1 MCRQAAWVMSYVA
14 FAERGF
20 NNSVREVFDLG
31 KHRLKSGHSAAILFI
46 GFAAK
51 NLWIQFLGH
60 KARMAQELPK
70 KVVLQKA
77 ASGGQGAETDS
88 NCLVRGTADIPSF
101 FGTSRRASPYLQT
114 VANKNLAQ
122 TS

>member
-1 MCRQAAWVMSYVA
+1 MCRQAACLMSHVA

-51 NLWIQFLGH
+51 NLWIQFLGRNT
-60 KARMAQELPK
+60 RMAQELPK
-70 KVVLQKA
+70 KMVLRKA

-88 NCLVRGTADIPSF
+88 NCLVRSTADIPSL
-101 FGTSRRASPYLQT
+101 FGTLRGASRISVFT
-114 VANKNLAQ
+114 IG
-122 TS
+122 S